1 MIDII
6 EKKIQTIRR
15 EAERQMME
23 RSIAGDEASGR
34 YAACSVLLDG
44 IKPEDAL
51 DALCIIPPSW
61 PQRRGAKEI
70 FEQFEGLI

>member
-23 RSIAGDEASGR
+23 RSVAGDEASGR
-34 YAACSVLLDG
+34 FAACCTLLDG
-44 IKPEDAL
+44 VTPEDAL
-51 DALCIIPPSW
+51 DALSIFPPSW

-70 FEQFEGLI
+70 YEQFKGLI

>member
-1 MIDII
+1 MLEMVE
-6 EKKIQTIRR
+6 EKIRKIRR
-15 EAERQMME
+15 KAEREMME
-23 RSIAGDEASGR
+23 RTVEGDEASGR
-34 YAACSVLLDG
+34 YAACETLLSG

-51 DALCIIPPSW
+51 NALCIIPQTL